1 MGFLNIFQKINLVGK
16 SLIQYLHLTPT
27 LLFTNLPSVT
37 GDCGD
42 VICERKLREFFIT
55 GNKHY
60 NFEDSLVS
68 DHLQLQINR
77 ADCYPY
83 AAEAK
88 ALYISFKKL

>member
-1 MGFLNIFQKINLVGK
+1 MGSLNIFQKINLVGK

-27 LLFTNLPSVT
+27 PLFTSLPSAT

-42 VICERKLREFFIT
+42 MICRSKLREFFIT

-60 NFEDSLVS
+60 HFEDSLVS
-68 DHLQLQINR
+68 DYLQLQVNK
-77 ADCYPY
+77 ADYYPY

-88 ALYISFKKL
+88 ALYISF